1 LKLAEG
7 FFLVPVT
14 SALSGYN
21 ISPLRLIP
29 PKAVPFQDKFV
40 VFSGIIDQAPPMCK
54 ILRQSKNFNSETY
67 YIYFMF
73 KYNLIR
79 LKNQFL

>member
-29 PKAVPFQDKFV
+29 PKAIPFQNKFV
-40 VFSGIIDQAPPMCK
+40 VFSGIIDEAPPMCK
-54 ILRQSKNFNSETY
+54 ILRESK
-67 YIYFMF
+67 ILILKLIMF
-73 KYNLIR
+73 TSCLSTI
-79 LKNQFL
+79 